1 MLPAN
6 TAASLATFTM
16 VAACAL
22 GIGFMVR
29 FFIALAGDGN
39 KMRSGYRTRPKGV
52 RSAPDAPCKELLRS
66 ETAVNPSGHLAMGVL
81 RISTALALNS
91 SRGNQQVAVDRP
103 HLVAFAAR
111 ARPRESSTKRSYGR
125 R

>member
-52 RSAPDAPCKELLRS
+52 RSAADAPCKELLRS
-66 ETAVNPSGHLAMGVL
+66 ETAVNPSGHLAMGSAENL
-81 RISTALALNS
+81 YR
-91 SRGNQQVAVDRP
+91 SRLEFQ
-103 HLVAFAAR
+103 
-111 ARPRESSTKRSYGR
+111 PRESTGSG
-125 R
+125 